1 MNVTIG
7 GQTQFIPLS
16 ATLAEI
22 TWLVVA
28 IQYQAA
34 QADPRRS

>member
-7 GQTQFIPLS
+7 GQVYFIPLS

-22 TWLVVA
+22 TRWLVGV
-28 IQYQAA
+28 QYRA
-34 QADPRRS
+34 QLTDPRRS

>member
-7 GQTQFIPLS
+7 GHTQFVPLS

-28 IQYQAA
+28 IQYQA
-34 QADPRRS
+34 QRTDPRRT